1 MLKVSCCD
9 CWSLMAAIHKSFAS
23 CWSWGHL
30 WSVVW
35 TFVNPDVLEWECS
48 FYMFLCNTWPTRG
61 RFIIPLIY
69 DHIGDSFEFGFTT
82 WVQYLPRWKQT
93 LFLKSPEVRTCFP
106 KTKTL
111 ILLFDCIVP
120 MVASCLHHSYVLSLW
135 VMTVVIFHLRIF
147 PSMSLGCRTFVELC
161 GYMDE
166 MMIRTA

>member
-1 MLKVSCCD
+1 MLVQK
-9 CWSLMAAIHKSFAS
+9 
-23 CWSWGHL
+23 GHL

-35 TFVNPDVLEWECS
+35 TFVN
-48 FYMFLCNTWPTRG
+48 LCNTWPTRG

-69 DHIGDSFEFGFTT
+69 DHIGDSFECGFTT

-120 MVASCLHHSYVLSLW
+120 MVASCFHHSYVLSIW
-135 VMTVVIFHLRIF
+135 VMTVVIFHLRIL
-147 PSMSLGCRTFVELC
+147 PSMSLGSRTFVELC
-161 GYMDE
+161 GYMDK
-166 MMIRTA
+166 IKDDDQDSVVLQSHFGTGISAWVKLLKFNLGRN